1 MDFEPPRTTRIMDS
15 YIFLLFWLPRVKTKF
30 QSVGQVAIFDHLKV
44 TVMFYLDYRTS
55 LSFKT
60 VSKYILF
67 LDGQNFER
75 HIVILNKLISV
86 ELSKLR
92 NFPGKN
98 YENLFGIV
106 QNFLFDSAYVTFL
119 PFLIYGKNS
128 DPTLALYICMH
139 ANMMKNWNFMSWWKL
154 PISQTDCWFI
164 WVHFYTTY
172 LLYFRCRINNG
183 FIHCYD

>member
-1 MDFEPPRTTRIMDS
+1 MVPFR
-15 YIFLLFWLPRVKTKF
+15 
-30 QSVGQVAIFDHLKV
+30 
-44 TVMFYLDYRTS
+44 
-55 LSFKT
+55 
-60 VSKYILF
+60 
-67 LDGQNFER
+67 QNFER

-139 ANMMKNWNFMSWWKL
+139 ANMMKN
-154 PISQTDCWFI
+154 
-164 WVHFYTTY
+164 
-172 LLYFRCRINNG
+172 
-183 FIHCYD
+183 